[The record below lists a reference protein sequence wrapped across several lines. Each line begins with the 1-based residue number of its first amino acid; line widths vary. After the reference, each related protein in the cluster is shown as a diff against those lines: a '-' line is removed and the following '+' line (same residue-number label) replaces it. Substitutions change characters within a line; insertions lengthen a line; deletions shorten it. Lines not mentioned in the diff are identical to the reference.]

1 MNERGIAQLIVLWS
15 LLLLGTLAMSFAFS
29 MRTEAMASRNGF
41 DSLRAYYLAR
51 TGVERSMTLLRSVPA
66 DNGAFL
72 AVSEGDG
79 EEGYEAR
86 IEREGGR
93 IDLNLVSEEMLGSVL
108 ENAGLS
114 REEAAALADAI
125 LDWRDEDDVPR
136 PHGAEAPYYAGLP
149 EPLRPRNG
157 NFLDVEELRAVRGVS
172 PDLHAKVFSRIFTVH
187 GGSPRID
194 VNSAPIELLRLL
206 PGFSPEAADRVAERR
221 KESPFRSAAEISAFL
236 GEIGVRSDALPFLS
250 ASSTSRF
257 VTIRSTGR
265 AGGSAVW
272 RIRCTVG
279 PGSGRSGKE
288 AIVHWEDRVDV
299 GKEES

>member
-1 MNERGIAQLIVLWS
+1 MNERGIAQLIVLWA

-29 MRTEAMASRNGF
+29 MRTEAMASRNGL
-41 DSLRAYYLAR
+41 DSLQAYYQAR

-79 EEGYEAR
+79 EEGYKAR

-93 IDLNLVSEEMLGSVL
+93 IDLNFVNEELLRSVL

-114 REEAAALADAI
+114 REEAEALADAI

-136 PHGAEAPYYAGLP
+136 PHGAEASYYAGLP

-157 NFLDVEELRAVRGVS
+157 NFLDVEELRAVRGVT
-172 PDLHAKVFSRIFTVH
+172 PDLQTGIFSKIFTVH

-206 PGFSPEAADRVAERR
+206 PGFSPEGADRVVERR

-265 AGGSAVW
+265 AGGRAVW

-279 PGSGRSGKE
+279 PGSGRYGKE
-288 AIVHWEDRVDV
+288 TIVHWEDRVDV